1 MPPILHP
8 SHMRFRFSDTWRLFP
23 AHSQVPVTSQHD
35 LSISTAAEL
44 IKALGAAVPTMTTE
58 KIKHIKAIQ
67 DLISILA
74 GRQTPECPTVRTG

>member
-1 MPPILHP
+1 MGLA
-8 SHMRFRFSDTWRLFP
+8 SNATLCFRFSDMWRLYP

-35 LSISTAAEL
+35 LSILTAAEL
-44 IKALGAAVPTMTTE
+44 IKALGAMVPTTTME
-58 KIKHIKAIQ
+58 KIKNIKAIQ